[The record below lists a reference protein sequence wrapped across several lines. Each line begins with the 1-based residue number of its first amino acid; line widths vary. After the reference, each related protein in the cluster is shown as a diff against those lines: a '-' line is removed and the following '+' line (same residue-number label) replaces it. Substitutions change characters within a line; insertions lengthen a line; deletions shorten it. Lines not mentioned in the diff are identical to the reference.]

1 MNNKD
6 LAKNIKW
13 ALESEKNK
21 KEAIQNAIAL
31 ITILNSNKKNITD
44 EELKKI
50 AGGHTFHVTADFNE

>member
-1 MNNKD
+1 MDKKD

-21 KEAIQNAIAL
+21 KEAMQNAIAL
-31 ITILNSNKKNITD
+31 IAILNSNKKQFTD

-50 AGGHTFHVTADFNE
+50 SGGDMPTADLE

>member
-1 MNNKD
+1 MDKKD

-21 KEAIQNAIAL
+21 KKAIQNAIAL
-31 ITILNSNKKNITD
+31 IAILNSNKKNITD

-50 AGGHTFHVTADFNE
+50 TGGCDTLLYLS